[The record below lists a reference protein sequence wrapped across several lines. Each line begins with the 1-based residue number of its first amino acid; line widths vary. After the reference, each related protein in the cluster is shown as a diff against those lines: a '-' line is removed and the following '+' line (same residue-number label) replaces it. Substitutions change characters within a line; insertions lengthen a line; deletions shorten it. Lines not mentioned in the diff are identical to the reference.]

1 MRREVHVMSTHPRIS
16 IDPAVCHG
24 RPVVAG
30 TRVPVAV
37 ITGGLAGG
45 MTIEEVVREYDVSV
59 ADVQAALASQRRR
72 ANRTRPDKRRT
83 TWRS

>member
-1 MRREVHVMSTHPRIS
+1 MSTHPRIS

-30 TRVPVAV
+30 TRVLVAV

-45 MTIEEVVREYDVSV
+45 MRREAISKPGHLLSAHNV
-59 ADVQAALASQRRR
+59 AC
-72 ANRTRPDKRRT
+72 
-83 TWRS
+83 